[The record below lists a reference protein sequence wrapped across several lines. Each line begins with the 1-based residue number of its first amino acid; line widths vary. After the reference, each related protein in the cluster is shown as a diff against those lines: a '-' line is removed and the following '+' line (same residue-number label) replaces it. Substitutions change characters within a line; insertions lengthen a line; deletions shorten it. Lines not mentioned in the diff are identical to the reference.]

1 MMKDSL
7 TGVATSGPTAPVP
20 KEPKPSIDRIDE
32 LARRILSGD
41 ILLPK
46 FQRDFVWEKEQVIN
60 LLDSVARGY
69 PIGSILLWQSRQ
81 ELRSEK
87 RIADLEIDLP
97 RPDYPVNY
105 LLDGQ
110 QRLSTICGAM
120 FWRGGDPKS
129 RWNIVYDL
137 RSQKFLHLDSIEDP
151 PLNQIRLNKLSDP
164 SAYFGH
170 IASLGMLEAPDKEE
184 LKRRA
189 YDLFNRFKDYK
200 IATVTLGDMSIKD
213 VAPIFERINSTGT
226 RLTIVDLM
234 RAATWS
240 PDFDLMDSIIAILDT
255 LSEDGFEGIDRKNVL
270 RNISVAVGGGFS
282 VESISS
288 LRKHD
293 TETLK
298 TAVEE
303 CQEAYKKVVDY
314 LTNQIGV
321 PNAEIVPYSNQ
332 LTVLAE
338 IFRQIPV
345 PSAKQYRAISQWFW
359 KTSLTGYFSG
369 WNTGNMSDDQ
379 TAVTEFANG
388 IRDNIAFNSDNKPIN
403 TIWKSKQ
410 FRSNNAHAKL
420 LAIILAH
427 KQPMDLINCQK
438 IDAVKSLSW
447 TNEKEYHHIFPKA
460 FLEGKHVSSN
470 KINCLAN
477 FVMLTSAS
485 NKYILKRSPSD
496 YFKEVAENAG
506 ANLGALLES
515 NLISS
520 DAFHAALD
528 DNFDKFIDL
537 RSETIHNFA
546 IGKTDW

>member
-1 MMKDSL
+1 
-7 TGVATSGPTAPVP
+7 
-20 KEPKPSIDRIDE
+20 

-46 FQRDFVWEKEQVIN
+46 FQRDFVWEKEQVIK

-87 RIADLEIDLP
+87 RIADLDIDLP

-120 FWRGGDPKS
+120 FWGGRDPMS

-137 RSQKFLHLDSIEDP
+137 RAQKFLHLDSLEDP
-151 PLNQIRLNKLSDP
+151 PLHQIRLNKLSDP
-164 SAYFGH
+164 SSYFSH
-170 IASLGMLEAPDKEE
+170 VASLNMLEASDKDE

-189 YDLFNRFKDYK
+189 QDLFNRFKDYK

-240 PDFDLMDSIIAILDT
+240 PDFDLMDSIIAILKN
-255 LSEDGFEGIDRKNVL
+255 LSEEGFEGIDRKNVL
-270 RNISVAVGGGFS
+270 RNISVAAGGGFS
-282 VESISS
+282 AESISS
-288 LRKHD
+288 LRKHN

-298 TAVEE
+298 SAVEA

-314 LTNQIGV
+314 LTTQIGV

-332 LTVLAE
+332 MTVLAE
-338 IFRQIPV
+338 IFRQIPM
-345 PSAKQYRAISQWFW
+345 PSASQYQAISQWFW
-359 KTSLTGYFSG
+359 KTSLTGYFGG
-369 WNTGNMSDDQ
+369 WDTGNMSDDLV
-379 TAVTEFANG
+379 AVTEFAKG
-388 IRDNIAFNSDNKPIN
+388 TMDNIAFSSNIKP
-403 TIWKSKQ
+403 TDSIWKTKQ
-410 FRSNNAHAKL
+410 FRSNNAHTKL

-427 KQPMDLINCQK
+427 QQPRDLITGQK
-438 IDAVKSLSW
+438 IDVVKSLSC
-447 TNEKEYHHIFPKA
+447 TNAKEFHHVFPKA
-460 FLEGKHVSSN
+460 FLEGKGVSSN
-470 KINCLAN
+470 KTNCLAN
-477 FVMLTSAS
+477 FMMLTSAS

-496 YFKEVAENAG
+496 YLTEVAKNAG
-506 ANLGALLES
+506 ENLGLLLDC
-515 NLISS
+515 NLISM
-520 DAFHAALD
+520 DAYDAAIQD
-528 DNFDKFIDL
+528 DFDRFIDL
-537 RSETIHNFA
+537 RAETIHNFVTA
-546 IGKTDW
+546 KTDW

>member
-1 MMKDSL
+1 MIKDL
-7 TGVATSGPTAPVP
+7 PTIIATSGPTAPVP

-46 FQRDFVWEKEQVIN
+46 FQRNFVWERKQVIK

-81 ELRSEK
+81 ELRSER
-87 RIADLEIDLP
+87 RIADLDIELP

-120 FWRGGDPKS
+120 FWGGGDPKS
-129 RWNIVYDL
+129 RWNIIYDL
-137 RSQKFLHLDSIEDP
+137 RAQKFLHLDSIEDP
-151 PLNQIRLNKLSDP
+151 PLHQIRLNRLSDP

-170 IASLGMLEAPDKEE
+170 VASLEMLEAPDKEE

-189 YDLFNRFKDYK
+189 NDLFNRFKDYK

-240 PDFDLMDSIIAILDT
+240 PDFDLMDSIMTIVNT
-255 LSEDGFEGIDRKNVL
+255 LSEEGFEGIDRKNVL
-270 RNISVAVGGGFS
+270 RNISAAAGGGFS

-293 TETLK
+293 TEMLK
-298 TAVEE
+298 SAVEACRE
-303 CQEAYKKVVDY
+303 SYKKVVDY
-314 LTNQIGV
+314 LTTQIGV

-332 LTVLAE
+332 ITVLAE
-338 IFRQIPV
+338 IFRQIPI
-345 PSAKQYRAISQWFW
+345 PSAKQYQAISQWFW
-359 KTSLTGYFSG
+359 RTSLTGYFGG
-369 WNTGNMSDDQ
+369 WDTGNMSDDQ
-379 TAVTEFANG
+379 LAITEFALG
-388 IRDNIAFNSDNKPIN
+388 TKDNIAFNGDTKPTN
-403 TIWKSKQ
+403 VIWKSKQ
-410 FRSNNAHAKL
+410 FRSNNAHTKL

-427 KQPMDLINCQK
+427 KQPVDLLTCQR
-438 IDAVKSLSW
+438 IDVVKSLSW
-447 TNEKEYHHIFPKA
+447 TNEKEFHHIFPKA
-460 FLEGKHVSSN
+460 FLEENHVLPN

-485 NKYILKRSPSD
+485 NKYISKRSPSN
-496 YFKEVAENAG
+496 YFRDIAEIMG
-506 ANLGALLES
+506 ENLESLLDS
-515 NLISS
+515 NLISK
-520 DAFHAALD
+520 DAFDAASEN
-528 DNFDKFIDL
+528 NFDKFIDL
-537 RSETIHNFA
+537 RAETINQFVMTRT
-546 IGKTDW
+546 GW